1 MRPGGIAHYCVPYL
15 GALCLLNPPLGRA
28 AETSAAQ
35 AVHPERWPRLKP
47 ALPRDPD
54 LESRIEALLARM
66 TSAHK
71 VGQLIQADIDSITPD
86 DLAHCPLG
94 SVLNGGNSSPHGD
107 KLAPPGEWLAL
118 ADRFY
123 DVSLGAGGSSGIP
136 LLWGT
141 DAVHGHNNIPAAT
154 IFPHNIGLGATRDPA
169 LIRRIG
175 EITALEVRVTG
186 LDWAFSPSA
195 AVARDARWGR
205 TRDRHAEALSRR
217 RWHGRGGP
225 GRQHGYGE
233 RVAQPGRRRLLRGDR
248 RRSPDRDGLL
258 LELARGEG
266 ARQPRPPHRS
276 TEGADGL
283 RRCPAR
289 RLERTCAAARM
300 RRGSLRARTEC
311 RTRRAHGAGRVACAL
326 WQHLGPGEL
335 RGGLRPT

>member
-1 MRPGGIAHYCVPYL
+1 MRPGGIAHYCAPYL
-15 GALCLLNPPLGRA
+15 GALCLLNPALGRA

-94 SVLNGGNSSPHGD
+94 SALNGGNSSPHGD

-123 DVSLGAGGSSGIP
+123 DASLGA
-136 LLWGT
+136 
-141 DAVHGHNNIPAAT
+141 
-154 IFPHNIGLGATRDPA
+154 RDPA

-175 EITALEVRVTG
+175 EITAREVRVTG

-195 AVARDARWGR
+195 AVARDARC
-205 TRDRHAEALSRR
+205 A
-217 RWHGRGGP
+217 
-225 GRQHGYGE
+225 
-233 RVAQPGRRRLLRGDR
+233 
-248 RRSPDRDGLL
+248 
-258 LELARGEG
+258 
-266 ARQPRPPHRS
+266 PRAFR
-276 TEGADGL
+276 
-283 RRCPAR
+283 
-289 RLERTCAAARM
+289 
-300 RRGSLRARTEC
+300 
-311 RTRRAHGAGRVACAL
+311 
-326 WQHLGPGEL
+326 
-335 RGGLRPT
+335 